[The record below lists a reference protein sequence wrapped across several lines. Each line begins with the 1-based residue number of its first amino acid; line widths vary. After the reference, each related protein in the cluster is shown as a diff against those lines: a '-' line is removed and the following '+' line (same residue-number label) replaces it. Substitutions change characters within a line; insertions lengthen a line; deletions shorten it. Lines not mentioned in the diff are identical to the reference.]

1 MTPAARQEALARCDL
16 FAELDEGPLSR
27 LAERARLVHAGDEQL
42 LFSEGDTGDG
52 LWIVVSGIVRV
63 WITDAEGHALT
74 LALQE
79 PGDMLGEMSLID
91 GAPRSAFA
99 TALGETDLLFL
110 DASEFRSVLMDEP
123 SLALHLLSLLAE
135 RLRRG
140 NAELRDLAY
149 APLRARLSRKLL
161 DLALGHAIARGEG
174 AVFNRVFSQ
183 AELAQMLGA
192 SREAVNRQ
200 LRAMIHDGALVMED
214 GKIAI
219 PSLKRLEVAARL

>member
-1 MTPAARQEALARCDL
+1 MTPEARQDALARCDL
-16 FAELDEGPLSR
+16 FAELEPGPLAR
-27 LAERARLVHAGDEQL
+27 LADRARLIQADDEQL

-99 TALGETDLLFL
+99 TALGASDLLFL
-110 DASEFRSVLMDEP
+110 DASEFRAVLAEEP

-161 DLALGHAIARGEG
+161 DLALGHAIARGDG
-174 AVFNRVFSQ
+174 AIFTRAFSQ

-214 GKIAI
+214 GKIAV